1 MKHLHGKVAL
11 VTGASRGIGRAIA
24 LRLAAD
30 GARVVVNYIKDDEA
44 AAATVCAIAA
54 AGGQALAVQ
63 ADIASCADIRRL
75 FQSAVDYF
83 GELHILIAN
92 AGHAVFKPLCE
103 ISEAEFDATYA
114 VNARGTFFCMQE
126 ALRHLGAGGRIV
138 CISTIGTVLNLE
150 GGACYFG
157 SKAAVEQFCRVA
169 AREVAAR
176 GITINT
182 VSPGLIETDML
193 RAVLA
198 DGATD
203 AKAGLVGMTPL
214 ARLGAG
220 QDIAGVVSF
229 LVGPD
234 SAWMTRQNL
243 AVDGGI
249 VSR

>member
-30 GARVVVNYIKDDEA
+30 GARVVVNYAKDAES
-44 AAATVCAIAA
+44 AAATVAAIASA
-54 AGGQALAVQ
+54 DGEALAVQ
-63 ADIASCADIRRL
+63 ADIASCTDIRRL
-75 FQSAVDYF
+75 FHTAMAHF
-83 GELHILIAN
+83 GQLDILVAN
-92 AGHAVFKPLCE
+92 AGHAVLKPLLE
-103 ISEAEFDATYA
+103 ITEEDFDATYA

-126 ALRHLGAGGRIV
+126 ALRHLGEGGRIV
-138 CISTIGTVLNLE
+138 CISTIGTLLNLP

-182 VSPGLIETDML
+182 VSPGFIDTDML

-198 DGATD
+198 EGEPDAVATLL
-203 AKAGLVGMTPL
+203 AMTPL
-214 ARLGAG
+214 ARLGEG
-220 QDIAGVVSF
+220 RDIAGAVSF

-234 SAWMTRQNL
+234 GAWMTRQNL

>member
-1 MKHLHGKVAL
+1 MQHLHGKVAL
-11 VTGASRGIGRAIA
+11 ITGASRGIGRACA

-30 GARVVVNYIKDDEA
+30 GASVVVNYVRDADA
-44 AAATVCAIAA
+44 AAATVATITA

-63 ADIASCADIRRL
+63 ADIALRDDIRRL
-75 FQSAVDYF
+75 FHTGVEHF
-83 GELHILIAN
+83 GGLDILVAN
-92 AGHAVFKPLCE
+92 AGHAVFKPLEE
-103 ISEAEFDATYA
+103 ITEQDFDATYA
-114 VNARGTFFCMQE
+114 VNARGTFFCLQE
-126 ALRHLGAGGRIV
+126 ALRYMAEGGRIV
-138 CISTIGTVLNLE
+138 CISTIGTVLNLP

-182 VSPGLIETDML
+182 VSPGFIETDML

-198 DGATD
+198 DGEAD
-203 AKAGLVGMTPL
+203 AAAALVAMTPL

-220 QDIAGVVSF
+220 RDIAGAVAF

-234 SAWMTRQNL
+234 GAWMTRQNL